1 MKVYIDH
8 HMDDSEDLCSKLK
21 VAESELA
28 IARKDADEGVKLL
41 RNTEKARDTTKVETH

>member
-1 MKVYIDH
+1 MKAYIDH
-8 HMDDSEDLCSKLK
+8 HMDDSEDLRSKLK